1 MRAEVKSLLR
11 KHFPWFARKA
21 HGALHAGAK
30 LGDEPYIDYLCA
42 ELVKV
47 ARADTKRLVINFP
60 PGHAKTF
67 LGSICLSAW
76 TLAHRPS
83 AKIIIVTCGEQLAK
97 DIAYKVRTI
106 LREPWFMEVFG
117 TRVAQDRRTVLDFAT
132 TDGGALF
139 ATSFAGGITG
149 RRADLIIVD
158 DPLEIGDASNIDRIE
173 RVNELFDTVLVSRL
187 NYPKKGGIVIIAHR
201 LHEHDLSGH
210 VLAEEGED
218 WRHVVLPLS
227 ATRDRTYDT
236 GRGKWRRKKGELL
249 RPDAFS
255 PRDLDRLRRTTVN
268 PDFETLYQ
276 QDPSGGISFRI
287 NAKDFTTFAAND
299 VPDAPVVLSVDPGQS
314 GGSNNS
320 CGVIQAWTVAGEE
333 YFLLDQWRRQSRYA
347 EFRSACQ
354 MFIRRRRPSVILI
367 EATGQ
372 GPALLSDIKPRK
384 WMRVD
389 AIVPDGRSKTARLR
403 EHVPLIRSR
412 RIRLPEGA
420 LWREDFVDEVTDFP
434 SGRFDDQVDAMTQFL
449 DWIIAN
455 PRLEKPP
462 ALAVCRAVDAHFR
475 LIQPTARPIF
485 MGVRGVVVVGRSM
498 RW

>member
-1 MRAEVKSLLR
+1 MKAELESLLR
-11 KHFPWFARKA
+11 NNFPSFARKA
-21 HGALHAGAK
+21 HAALHAGAK
-30 LGDEPYIDYLCA
+30 LGDEPYIGYLCA

-47 ARADTKRLVINFP
+47 AREDTKRLVINFP

-97 DIAYKVRTI
+97 DIAYKVREI
-106 LREPWFMEVFG
+106 LQESWFKDIFG
-117 TRVAQDRRTVLDFAT
+117 TRVAKDRSTVLDFAT

-139 ATSFAGGITG
+139 ATSFGGGITG

-158 DPLEIGDASNIDRIE
+158 DPLEIGDAANIDRIE

-187 NYPKKGGIVIIAHR
+187 NHPRKGCIVIVAHR

-210 VLAEEGED
+210 VLAEESED
-218 WRHVVLPLS
+218 WKHVVLPLS

-236 GRGKWRRKKGELL
+236 GYGKWRRKKGELL

-276 QDPSGGISFRI
+276 QDPSGGISYRI

-320 CGVIQAWTVAGEE
+320 FGVVQAWTLAGGD
-333 YFLLDQWRRQSRYA
+333 YFLLEQWRRQSRYA
-347 EFRSACQ
+347 ELRSACQ
-354 MFIRRRRPSVILI
+354 MFIRRWRPSAILI

-372 GPALLSDIKPRK
+372 GSALLSDIKPRK

-389 AIVPDGRSKTARLR
+389 PIVPDGRSKTERLC

-420 LWREDFVDEVTDFP
+420 PWRQDFVQELTDFP
-434 SGRFDDQVDAMTQFL
+434 SGRFDDQVDAMTQYL
-449 DWIIAN
+449 RWIIAN

-462 ALAVCRAVDAHFR
+462 ARAVCRAVDAHLR
-475 LIQPTARPIF
+475 PLQPTAGLIF
-485 MGVRGVVVVGRSM
+485 AGARGVVVGRRA